1 MYVLFI
7 AVYVSTLST
16 VCHSVYKAE
25 QVTASQY
32 SLEMV
37 SKNESAQETEG
48 QQLTGGHLKTEA
60 QLETQ
65 YQLDIQC

>member
-25 QVTASQY
+25 QVTASQVFSTVLRSGFNFSSECGY
-32 SLEMV
+32 G
-37 SKNESAQETEG
+37 KPKAF
-48 QQLTGGHLKTEA
+48 
-60 QLETQ
+60 
-65 YQLDIQC
+65 